1 MGSEAPPRRSE
12 FPAHSLRILGPEG
25 QGGPKTGR
33 KVHGAAMGC
42 PSFPLLLGL
51 VGAFLGQ
58 PEDRF
63 DNPVFPVLRHVIC
76 YRTEMLHIGR
86 KLSSKP
92 VHWSRG
98 RNQTARCESWEVCQ
112 ETLVMVDTGPQTLIV
127 GSKGCT
133 PAGMRMSQVTH
144 HLGPTG
150 IIVTSYVRFCNFN
163 YCNNSSST
171 AAVLTFRAPP
181 VTADSEQALYCPTCL
196 ALYSCPDKI
205 RFRQCSEDAISCYNG
220 TIHIKGGDLGPHS
233 PTVPLS
239 HPGRGAEGSPG
250 GQLAV
255 WGPEEEALRAQGQEV
270 CPKAPEPQPRLLL
283 RC

>member
-1 MGSEAPPRRSE
+1 MGN
-12 FPAHSLRILGPEG
+12 RILGPEG

-220 TIHIKGGDLGPHS
+220 TIHIKGDSSSYNLSLLGCSSLPKCELFLSTEKIGPFTLSDKCLDHHDLLWPRS
-233 PTVPLS
+233 Q
-239 HPGRGAEGSPG
+239 GA
-250 GQLAV
+250 
-255 WGPEEEALRAQGQEV
+255 
-270 CPKAPEPQPRLLL
+270 PQPAWAWTLGLGLLL
-283 RC
+283 TL